1 MPLSEHEQRLLEQME
16 RALYAEDPK
25 FATSMRSARGG
36 AGDRRRIAIGVVG
49 LLVGLGLLVAGVA
62 AKLVIVGV
70 LGFLAMLGGLWL
82 AISALRPAPEQ
93 PAAPRGARGSHQH
106 HQPVAEVLAVQAAVG
121 RVPVRS
127 HGGALASSP
136 RDRRLLSHAPTERP
150 TAPPAEDGA
159 VRMRRRRG
167 RPLRRA
173 PR

>member
-49 LLVGLGLLVAGVA
+49 LLVGLGLLVTGVA

-82 AISALRPAPEQ
+82 AISALRPGTE
-93 PAAPRGARGSHQH
+93 PAA
-106 HQPVAEVLAVQAAVG
+106 AA
-121 RVPVRS
+121 
-127 HGGALASSP
+127 GGP
-136 RDRRLLSHAPTERP
+136 GAPTNISSRSKRSSRSKQRSGESLSDRMEERW
-150 TAPPAEDGA
+150 
-159 VRMRRRRG
+159 RRRRETG
-167 RPLRRA
+167 DF
-173 PR
+173 